1 MALDRTLIGMR
12 LMEKKTKRNRKEWKW
27 NKTIKNKY
35 TKRKKTHY
43 AEDVK
48 RDRDSER
55 KQKYF
60 QSME

>member
-1 MALDRTLIGMR
+1 
-12 LMEKKTKRNRKEWKW
+12 MEKKTKRNRKEWKW